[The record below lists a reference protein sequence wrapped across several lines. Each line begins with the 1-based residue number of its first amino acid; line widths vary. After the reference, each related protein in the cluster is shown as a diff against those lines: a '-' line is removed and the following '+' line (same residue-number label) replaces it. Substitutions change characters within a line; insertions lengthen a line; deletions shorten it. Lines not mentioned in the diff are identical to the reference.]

1 MQNYIVLLLLVI
13 IAFSQ
18 ANEVWTDSDCS
29 QRCTCVNGQA
39 QCETLECGANEECDQ
54 KNGITDCY
62 CIDGFTRLGDSCARG
77 EYQACSCIMNV
88 YYYKLVVILYV
99 WIKNQYTEL
108 ELDRPFKAG
117 IGGGGGGVKTP
128 PFGAGIFIIFK

>member
-1 MQNYIVLLLLVI
+1 MQDYILLLLLVI

-29 QRCTCVNGQA
+29 QRCSCVNGQA

-77 EYQACSCIMNV
+77 EYQACSCIMIV
-88 YYYKLVVILYV
+88 YYC
-99 WIKNQYTEL
+99 
-108 ELDRPFKAG
+108 
-117 IGGGGGGVKTP
+117 
-128 PFGAGIFIIFK
+128 